1 MQDHLAGAI
10 APVLSISLEPG
21 ESIVAEAG
29 EFSWMT
35 DSIQM
40 SASPGRKADD
50 EATGG
55 SDRRGPG
62 PGAGLS
68 TFTATGTAGT
78 IAFATRLPGSILEI
92 DVRPEH
98 EYLVHAHGLLAGT
111 PGIRLG
117 AGFRQSFQAGVY
129 AAADFCLQRVS
140 GDGRAWIGLA
150 GEVVRFDLAAGE
162 SLRTHPGH
170 VGLLPASVAFQ
181 LTRVPGIANRY
192 FGPDAHHFAVL
203 SGPGPVW
210 LQSTLTL
217 PAGSASAFRDG
228 TNSDNPPGGHFAD
241 GTIDDLHPPGG
252 G

>member
-1 MQDHLAGAI
+1 MQDHMAGAI
-10 APVLSISLEPG
+10 APVLSISLDPG

-40 SASPGRKADD
+40 SAGPGRKADD

-55 SDRRGPG
+55 SDHRDPA
-62 PGAGLS
+62 AGLS

-92 DVRPEH
+92 DVRPH
-98 EYLVHAHGLLAGT
+98 REYLVHRHGLLAGT
-111 PGIRLG
+111 AGIQLG

-162 SLRTHPGH
+162 SLRAHPGH
-170 VGLLPASVAFQ
+170 VGLFSASVAFQ

-217 PAGSASAFRDG
+217 PAGSASALRAG
-228 TNSDNPPGGHFAD
+228 TNSDNLAGAHFAD
-241 GTIDDLHPPGG
+241 GTISDLHPPGG